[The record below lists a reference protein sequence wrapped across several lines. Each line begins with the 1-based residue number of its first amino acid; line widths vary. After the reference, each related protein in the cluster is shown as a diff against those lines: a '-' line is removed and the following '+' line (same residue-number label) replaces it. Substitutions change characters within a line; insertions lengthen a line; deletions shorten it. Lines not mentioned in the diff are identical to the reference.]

1 MSTNKS
7 SSLRFSDLA
16 PSIKASALRRKE
28 DKSEQSFNKHRKN
41 TVFDKEVAHQVLDTT
56 ELKREHESD
65 EDDDNE
71 DTDSRVTVRDRQ
83 FEFSGLN
90 FFFSLLKVLWLSYVS
105 LDGRGIMRLIR
116 MLIVVQI
123 IGILVDSSSI
133 TLSAVFKISCR
144 GLLFYSIRFYSRPFL
159 DIVYI
164 IQYFFATITEY
175 FNNQKQNTSSQST
188 SYVISDRR
196 RLTYGS
202 PSIMS

>member
-16 PSIKASALRRKE
+16 PSIQASALRRKE

-71 DTDSRVTVRDRQ
+71 DTDSRVTIRDRQ

-90 FFFSLLKVLWLSYVS
+90 LFFFAVE
-105 LDGRGIMRLIR
+105 GF
-116 MLIVVQI
+116 VVKLC
-123 IGILVDSSSI
+123 ILRWSRNHASDSDAYSSSNYWD
-133 TLSAVFKISCR
+133 TCR
-144 GLLFYSIRFYSRPFL
+144 
-159 DIVYI
+159 
-164 IQYFFATITEY
+164 
-175 FNNQKQNTSSQST
+175 
-188 SYVISDRR
+188 
-196 RLTYGS
+196 
-202 PSIMS
+202 